1 MKHRILITAL
11 AAITLTSGTGIA
23 TTMNTMP
30 IVKASPFSKR
40 KEVNKGYCV
49 ECLTDKRIKV
59 AKIHWR
65 IPHYKSWVTRGYYVP
80 KHSIVYIRRLGTDF
94 GWYLKTSR
102 HAKTTYTVL
111 KKFNDYSW
119 FELW

>member
-1 MKHRILITAL
+1 MKHKSLITAL
-11 AAITLTSGTGIA
+11 AAIMLASGVGTVA
-23 TTMNTMP
+23 TTTSQT
-30 IVKASPFSKR
+30 VQAAPFNKR
-40 KEVNKGYCV
+40 KIVNQGYDV
-49 ECLTDKRIKV
+49 ECLTDKKIKL

-65 IPHYKSWVTRGYYVP
+65 IPHYKSWVTRGYYIP
-80 KHSIVYIRRLGTDF
+80 KNSIVYVKRMGTDF

>member
-1 MKHRILITAL
+1 MKHRFLVTAL
-11 AAITLTSGTGIA
+11 AAITLASGIGTVTVA
-23 TTMNTMP
+23 NTTQP
-30 IVKASPFSKR
+30 VQASPFNKR
-40 KEVNKGYCV
+40 KIVNQGYYV
-49 ECLTDKRIKV
+49 ECLTDKKIKV

-65 IPHYKSWVTRGYYVP
+65 TPHYKSWITRGYYVP

-102 HAKTTYTVL
+102 HAKTTYTVI
-111 KKFNDYSW
+111 KRFNDYSW